1 MKSDRRALILA
12 RVVAELIVNR
22 VAKPIAELR
31 TQIAVITMILVV
43 LMVEMVVVGMVQI
56 VRMVRMVRMIGMLV
70 LMAVN
75 PLKVIDQQ
83 IERYPE
89 QKSEE

>member
-1 MKSDRRALILA
+1 VKSDRRALILA

-22 VAKPIAELR
+22 VAKPTAELR
-31 TQIAVITMILVV
+31 TQIAGITMILVV
-43 LMVEMVVVGMVQI
+43 LLVEMAVVGMVQI
-56 VRMVRMVRMIGMLV
+56 VRMVRMIGMLV

-75 PLKVIDQQ
+75 LLKVIDQQ